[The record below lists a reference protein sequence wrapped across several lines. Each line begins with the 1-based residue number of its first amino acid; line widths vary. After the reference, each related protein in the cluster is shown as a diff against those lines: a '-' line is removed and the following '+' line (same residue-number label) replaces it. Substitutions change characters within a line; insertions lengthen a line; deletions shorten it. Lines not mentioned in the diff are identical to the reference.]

1 MLLAVDVSNT
11 NIKFG
16 LYQKAEMKHHW
27 VVSTARQR
35 TSDEYAMVLNDLAR
49 HAGYELADI
58 DDIILSSVVP
68 PLTPVFQELALR
80 YCGKEALLIDHS
92 LDLGIKLLIDNPW
105 ELGSDRIVTAL
116 AAHHLYGGPA
126 IIIAFSTATTF
137 DVISPEGDF
146 LGGAIA
152 PGLVISAEALSSAA
166 SRLFRIDLTPPRS
179 ALGKNTVENMQS
191 GIIYGHV
198 GLVQGLIKRLR
209 GEIPGVDNEG
219 EVKVIAHG
227 GLAQLMAPII
237 PEIQHVNQYLP
248 LEGLRLAYEKLRGGK
263 VHIVFMYA
271 KLDGKNRLC
280 RRVEWQR
287 PTFPRGY
294 PRSII
299 GAGRLN
305 CRVRDGNGCFPSAI
319 ATTPPA
325 CKSGW
330 FLPWWR

>member
-1 MLLAVDVSNT
+1 MLLAIDVSNS

-16 LYQKAEMKHHW
+16 LYQNSEMKHHW

-35 TSDEYAMVLNDLAR
+35 TSDEYAMVLSELAR
-49 HAGYELADI
+49 HAGHQLSDI

-68 PLTPVFQELALR
+68 PLTPVFQELALA
-80 YCGKEALLIDHS
+80 YCNKEALVIDHT
-92 LDLGIKLLIDNPW
+92 LDLGVKLLVDNPW

-126 IIIAFSTATTF
+126 IVIAFSTATTF

-179 ALGKNTVENMQS
+179 PLGKNTVDNMQS

-198 GLVQGLIKRLR
+198 GLVQGLISRLR
-209 GEIPGVDNEG
+209 REIPGVNDEK
-219 EVKVIAHG
+219 EVKIIAHG

-248 LEGLRLAYEKLRGGK
+248 LEGLRLAYETLRG
-263 VHIVFMYA
+263 
-271 KLDGKNRLC
+271 
-280 RRVEWQR
+280 
-287 PTFPRGY
+287 
-294 PRSII
+294 
-299 GAGRLN
+299 
-305 CRVRDGNGCFPSAI
+305 
-319 ATTPPA
+319 
-325 CKSGW
+325 
-330 FLPWWR
+330 